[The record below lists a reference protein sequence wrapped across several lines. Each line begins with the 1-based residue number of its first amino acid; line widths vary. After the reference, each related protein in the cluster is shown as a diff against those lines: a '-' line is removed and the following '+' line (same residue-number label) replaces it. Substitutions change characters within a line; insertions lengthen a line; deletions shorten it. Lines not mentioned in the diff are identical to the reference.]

1 MGVYV
6 AEINGRGLAAVN
18 ADKASD
24 AEAFLDS
31 SAVEAELMILE
42 SNGVPL
48 WDGETEICV
57 REALPDEQATWR
69 QSRDEAV
76 REGKIGASERETW
89 LSFLVPVI
97 DPTDPA
103 EIVSHWVFHC

>member
-1 MGVYV
+1 MAVYV
-6 AEINGRGLAAVN
+6 AEINGRRFAAVN
-18 ADKASD
+18 ADKVSD

-42 SNGVPL
+42 SNGAPL

-57 REALPDEQATWR
+57 REALPDEQAAWR
-69 QSRDEAV
+69 ESRDEAV
-76 REGKIGASERETW
+76 RGGEIGAGERETW
-89 LSFLVPVI
+89 LSFLIPVI

-103 EIVSHWVFHC
+103 EIVSQRVFHC